1 MKIAIDGNWRKEV
14 KRRGNCMLHTGGWTT
29 MTDQR
34 ILKRQKRERE
44 ETKGVYKDTG
54 KAEHRRIQ
62 RERGI

>member
-1 MKIAIDGNWRKEV
+1 
-14 KRRGNCMLHTGGWTT
+14 MLHTGGWTT

-62 RERGI
+62 RERHMRGRAGDKEHLKRQLHV